1 VKELNCYNSNVTKT
15 TQFVYMYVVQHKSVT
30 SKACVVVEH
39 MIRNTCVFHMNYVTD
54 VSGKL
59 QHTTY

>member
-1 VKELNCYNSNVTKT
+1 VKELNCYNSSVTET

-30 SKACVVVEH
+30 SKACAVVGH
-39 MIRNTCVFHMNYVTD
+39 MIRNMCVFVMNYVTD
-54 VSGKL
+54 ESGKP